1 MPGQQPNR
9 SRFAAHRSQ
18 RHSTAALPI
27 DAVGSAIARTQQ
39 WLLARQDPDG
49 HWVGELEGDS
59 ILQSEYILLLA
70 WLESNGAAPA
80 WASERIQ
87 RAARQL
93 VVQQQPGGGWSLFP
107 GGPLEI
113 SASVKAYYALK
124 LVGNAPNAPHMVRA
138 REAILARVRD
148 RVALHQHVPVR
159 AVDVNSVGPRPA
171 AARPLRLR

>member
-18 RHSTAALPI
+18 RHSTAALPV

-70 WLESNGAAPA
+70 WLESNGSAPA
-80 WASERIQ
+80 WARDRIQ

-113 SASVKAYYALK
+113 SASVKAYLALK
-124 LVGNAPNAPHMVRA
+124 IAGHAADAPWMTRA
-138 REAILARVRD
+138 RQAIRGAG
-148 RVALHQHVPVR
+148 
-159 AVDVNSVGPRPA
+159 AVSYTHLTLPTILLV
-171 AARPLRLR
+171 